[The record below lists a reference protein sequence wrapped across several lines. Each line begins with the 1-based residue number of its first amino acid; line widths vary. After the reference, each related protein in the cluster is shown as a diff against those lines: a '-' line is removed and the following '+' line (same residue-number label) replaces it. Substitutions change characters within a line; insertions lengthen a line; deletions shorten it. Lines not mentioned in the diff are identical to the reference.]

1 MITAILLVW
10 SIALVE
16 GPITFALSYIISVAV
31 AIVGGTK
38 MLIDASKK
46 QGYSPRG
53 SYGLASYATAA
64 ALELKTAELLKP
76 RFQPPQSASL
86 GDSAHAGMD

>member
-10 SIALVE
+10 GIALVE
-16 GPITFALSYIISVAV
+16 GPITFALSYIIAVAV
-31 AIVGGTK
+31 AMAGGSR
-38 MLIDASKK
+38 MLIDASQK

-64 ALELKTAELLKP
+64 ALELKTAESLKP
-76 RFQPPQSASL
+76 RLQNATANGFEN
-86 GDSAHAGMD
+86 SAHAGAD